1 MLDCALKF
9 NNAVPVMRRRGT
21 GMRRDTNRIAMLVA
35 VVLLAAVPAFAAD
48 VDGKWTG
55 TLDTPMG
62 PAMIGFTFKANGA
75 ALTGTTTSP
84 DGGEAAIADGK
95 IDGDKISFTVTLDF
109 GGMPL
114 MISYAGVVSG
124 NQIKL
129 TLDVLGMTFDVTVEK
144 SK

>member
-1 MLDCALKF
+1 MT
-9 NNAVPVMRRRGT
+9 RGMNT
-21 GMRRDTNRIAMLVA
+21 IAMLVA

-48 VDGKWTG
+48 IDGKWTG

-62 PAMIGFTFKANGA
+62 PAMVGFTFKANGA
-75 ALTGTTTSP
+75 SLTGTTTTP
-84 DGGEAAIADGK
+84 DGGEVAITDGK
-95 IDGDKISFTVTLDF
+95 IDGDKISFNVSFDF

-129 TLDVLGMTFDVTVEK
+129 SLDVLGMTFDVTVEK

>member
-1 MLDCALKF
+1 
-9 NNAVPVMRRRGT
+9 
-21 GMRRDTNRIAMLVA
+21 MLVA